1 VPGVESVS
9 GALAAG
15 LPAGVNPPAGRY
27 AYLSG
32 TIGGSLFT
40 SSVFMAVQATGAM
53 TVVIAGVPAVHAVQG
68 AGIPG

>member
-1 VPGVESVS
+1 VRTAFPAPSRLACPLESI
-9 GALAAG
+9 
-15 LPAGVNPPAGRY
+15 PPRGRY